1 MGKSAE
7 EIQKGLSQPFAPQ
20 DLEWR
25 IQTAFEDGKHGI
37 AVPYVTN
44 RAIQNRLDEVV
55 GIPNW
60 YNRFKPWHGNGKKE
74 SQICGIS
81 IFFEEHGFITKWDG
95 AEDSDI
101 ESVKGGLSDSMKRA
115 AVQWGIGRVLYSM
128 DTVIVKIE
136 KKGRG
141 FIIKKSERDV
151 LDKAYL
157 DMLSRL
163 NLTPAAAGGIASVL
177 VPQAGAEDDAPKDE
191 SGAGNQSKTAGGKQ
205 SQSVQG
211 GKQKEEPK
219 KTGFTPAIP
228 QKKEPAPTEQRGANS
243 PSREVHKTVE
253 FPRTEKLYQV
263 VSVKVQGNMTAS
275 STQLTLIDN
284 ENKRYN
290 AFARGAHPA
299 LMQGAILGDVKLT
312 FKKQDMVSFYILEEY
327 RVVGMKKV
335 PAA

>member
-55 GIPNW
+55 GISNW

-81 IFFEEHGFITKWDG
+81 IFFEDRGFVTKWDG

-115 AVQWGIGRVLYSM
+115 AVQWGIGRALYDM

-157 DMLSRL
+157 DMLNRL
-163 NLTPAAAGGIASVL
+163 KLVPAAAGGIASVL
-177 VPQAGAEDDAPKDE
+177 VPRAGAEEDTPKEDDTT
-191 SGAGNQSKTAGGKQ
+191 GNQSGLVGTEW
-205 SQSVQG
+205 SQSLQSRE
-211 GKQKEEPK
+211 QKEKPQK
-219 KTGFTPAIP
+219 NSFTPAIP
-228 QKKEPAPTEQRGANS
+228 QKKVTVPVAKKEEN
-243 PSREVHKTVE
+243 PSVGEDHKTVE
-253 FPRTEKLYQV
+253 FPRIEKLYQV

-275 STQLTLIDN
+275 NTQLTLIDT

-299 LMQGAILGDVKLT
+299 LVQGAILGDVKLT
-312 FKKQDMVSFYILEEY
+312 FKKQDMVSFYILEKY